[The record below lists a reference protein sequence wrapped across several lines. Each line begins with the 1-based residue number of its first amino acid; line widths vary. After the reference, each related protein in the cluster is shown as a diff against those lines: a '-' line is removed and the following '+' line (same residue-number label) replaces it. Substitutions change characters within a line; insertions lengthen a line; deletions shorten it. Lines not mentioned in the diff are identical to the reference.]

1 MHLDRKLAAP
11 LVSLAML
18 GLAAVSPARADNPP
32 LYPGVTSFVLD
43 NGMQVVVIPDHRA
56 PVVTHMVW
64 YKVGAADDPPG
75 KSGIAHFLEHLMFK
89 RTATYGEGEFSAR
102 VAAYGGNDNA
112 FTTSDVTVYHQ
123 TIARERL
130 GTMMGFEADRMVN
143 LVIDDAALIP
153 ERQVILEE
161 RRMRIDS
168 SPGSRLGE
176 AMDAALFE
184 NSHYGIPVI
193 GWEHEMATLDREDAL
208 AQYARYYMPNNAVLV
223 VAGDVT
229 PEEVR
234 KLADTTYGKIPR
246 RADLP
251 PRIRLK
257 EPPQETPRVVT
268 LTDARVTQPSFRR
281 AYLVPSVFTAAP
293 GEAEALDVLAE
304 VLDGGST
311 ARLNSQLVRG
321 KGIAVSAGAGY
332 GSIAVGETQFS
343 LSGTPRGD
351 VSASELA
358 AAFDAVIAELIEKG
372 VTTEEL
378 DRAKRRV
385 RSDAVYRQ
393 DNPSGLANSFGA
405 ALADGGSIDLVR
417 SWPDRIAAVT
427 GAQVVAAAGKYLD
440 IRRSVTGYLMP
451 EAEKR
456 S

>member
-1 MHLDRKLAAP
+1 
-11 LVSLAML
+11 
-18 GLAAVSPARADNPP
+18 
-32 LYPGVTSFVLD
+32 
-43 NGMQVVVIPDHRA
+43 
-56 PVVTHMVW
+56 
-64 YKVGAADDPPG
+64 
-75 KSGIAHFLEHLMFK
+75 
-89 RTATYGEGEFSAR
+89 
-102 VAAYGGNDNA
+102 
-112 FTTSDVTVYHQ
+112 
-123 TIARERL
+123 
-130 GTMMGFEADRMVN
+130 MVN

-161 RRMRIDS
+161 RRLRTDS
-168 SPGSRLGE
+168 SPGARLGE

-193 GWEHEMATLDREDAL
+193 GWEHEMATLDRQDAL

-234 KLADTTYGKIPR
+234 KLADSTYGKIAR
-246 RADLP
+246 RADPP
-251 PRIRLK
+251 PRVRLK

-268 LTDARVTQPSFRR
+268 LADARVTQPSFRR
-281 AYLVPSVFTAAP
+281 SYLVPSVFTGAP

-351 VSASELA
+351 VSATDLA

-372 VTTEEL
+372 VTAEEL

-385 RSDAVYRQ
+385 RTEAVYRQ
-393 DNPSGLANSFGA
+393 DSPSGLANSFGV
-405 ALADGGSIDLVR
+405 ALADGGGVELVR
-417 SWPDRIAAVT
+417 NWPDRIAAVT
-427 GAQVVAAAGKYLD
+427 GEQVVAAARKYLD
-440 IRRSVTGYLMP
+440 IRRSVTGYLLP

-456 S
+456 P